1 MSLLGF
7 FGAAERNAENR
18 RAEGRAYRNA
28 RDVWQQNED
37 ARRDDYNFTKDTR
50 DAQVA
55 DNEANLRFQEQNLL
69 SDYNY
74 AVKRQ
79 DYEFNAAN
87 EAYKR
92 SERQASQQI
101 SYNRM
106 AEENAVM
113 EQNFKLRDDLL
124 ATMFDESDSVLSFM
138 SQSSGLKLK
147 KHSTKTQAN
156 FEESKIDT
164 TYLGNLNKYN
174 LDRNTIRADAQT
186 KTQNAVVAGMKLAG
200 EIRAKA
206 GSGRSAAKA
215 VLGAMAESGATRSAI
230 ANSLMYAEK
239 GLDLGIAQ
247 LKDMLILDQTMIMAM
262 RDMADNEYDLGQSTL
277 DTTRALDKKKISS
290 SKRSIKDR
298 DSIVRKMI
306 TQGRLQ
312 ADLNAQASVLMQPQR
327 LPDLPDPRK
336 QFAQY
341 DNPATE
347 NYVEMLLRPTITPF
361 PDFRP
366 SRAPDRDDFNY
377 GRENVGMSN
386 FGDILKIGGMAAS
399 GIGAIG
405 GIGAIDSGGGALFN
419 MTDSTSKLL
428 GGYGSQLYNFS
439 SSFYPSTRSR
449 Y

>member
-1 MSLLGF
+1 
-7 FGAAERNAENR
+7 
-18 RAEGRAYRNA
+18 
-28 RDVWQQNED
+28 
-37 ARRDDYNFTKDTR
+37 
-50 DAQVA
+50 
-55 DNEANLRFQEQNLL
+55 
-69 SDYNY
+69 
-74 AVKRQ
+74 
-79 DYEFNAAN
+79 
-87 EAYKR
+87 
-92 SERQASQQI
+92 
-101 SYNRM
+101 
-106 AEENAVM
+106 
-113 EQNFKLRDDLL
+113 
-124 ATMFDESDSVLSFM
+124 
-138 SQSSGLKLK
+138 
-147 KHSTKTQAN
+147 
-156 FEESKIDT
+156 
-164 TYLGNLNKYN
+164 
-174 LDRNTIRADAQT
+174 
-186 KTQNAVVAGMKLAG
+186 
-200 EIRAKA
+200 
-206 GSGRSAAKA
+206 
-215 VLGAMAESGATRSAI
+215 
-230 ANSLMYAEK
+230 
-239 GLDLGIAQ
+239 
-247 LKDMLILDQTMIMAM
+247 M